1 MIYGW
6 VIKRWGPDAYQ
17 DAVERLLRY
26 ELKHG
31 PHVDPERYLAST
43 ARKAAGREWRRQG
56 REVTVDVLPVL
67 ASQAP
72 QLARLVAREELGQ
85 HPALVADELGVV
97 PVSKFQRYRLRR
109 KSNGTTE

>member
-1 MIYGW
+1 MTDYPWI
-6 VIKRWGPDAYQ
+6 VKRWGQDAYQ

-31 PHVDPERYLAST
+31 SHVDPERYLTST

-56 REVTVDVLPVL
+56 REVTGDVLPVL
-67 ASQAP
+67 PSQAP
-72 QLARLVAREELGQ
+72 QLARLVAREELAR
-85 HPALVADELGVV
+85 HPRLVADELGVA

-109 KSNGTTE
+109 KGVRK